1 MVSVADARFM
11 DTEFITQF
19 IDLYKTHVCLWQVKS
34 GDYSNRGKRDEA
46 YKSLLN
52 FCQEVNPDC
61 DLSFVKKI
69 GNLRNAFRKEHA
81 KVKNSMNS
89 GAGFDEIYVPKLWYY
104 KLLVFTADHEEPRE
118 SYCSLDNAGHT
129 AEEPVT

>member
-46 YKSLLN
+46 HKSLLN

-61 DLSFVKKI
+61 DLSFVKKQGI
-69 GNLRNAFRKEHA
+69 CGMRLE
-81 KVKNSMNS
+81 KNML
-89 GAGFDEIYVPKLWYY
+89 KL
-104 KLLVFTADHEEPRE
+104 KIP
-118 SYCSLDNAGHT
+118 
-129 AEEPVT
+129 